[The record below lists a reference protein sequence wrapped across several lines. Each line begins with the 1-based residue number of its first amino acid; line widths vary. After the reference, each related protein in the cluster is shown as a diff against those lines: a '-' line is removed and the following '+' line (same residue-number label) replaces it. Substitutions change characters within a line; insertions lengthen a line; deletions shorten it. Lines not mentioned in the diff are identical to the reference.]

1 MKPICLILTLCLGFN
16 ALAQDTTQYT
26 STEIV
31 YGRKDGMALTMM
43 KLTPKEKAKGKAIV
57 SVVSGNWISNNN
69 MMAVFITRSG
79 FLLNGGYTVFLVMH
93 SSQPRYAIPDAEDDI
108 RRAIRFIRYNAKDYN
123 IDPDHIGITGSSS
136 GGNLSLLAALLDDNS
151 KADAKDPIDKVSS
164 RVQAAAVFYPPV
176 DFLNWGNF
184 NPALQ
189 REILKRTHLL
199 GAFDFKR
206 FNDTTGLYE
215 AVQGDE
221 AIKKIAMSVSPIYA
235 VSKDD
240 PPVLIAHGDADI
252 VVPIQQSKAIIQ
264 KLTEAGVPNDLII
277 KSKAGHGWRNQEPEE
292 QQFLGWFDKW
302 LK

>member
-1 MKPICLILTLCLGFN
+1 MKPICIILTLCLGFN

-199 GAFDFKR
+199 GGP
-206 FNDTTGLYE
+206 TGT
-215 AVQGDE
+215 
-221 AIKKIAMSVSPIYA
+221 S
-235 VSKDD
+235 
-240 PPVLIAHGDADI
+240 
-252 VVPIQQSKAIIQ
+252 
-264 KLTEAGVPNDLII
+264 
-277 KSKAGHGWRNQEPEE
+277 
-292 QQFLGWFDKW
+292 
-302 LK
+302 